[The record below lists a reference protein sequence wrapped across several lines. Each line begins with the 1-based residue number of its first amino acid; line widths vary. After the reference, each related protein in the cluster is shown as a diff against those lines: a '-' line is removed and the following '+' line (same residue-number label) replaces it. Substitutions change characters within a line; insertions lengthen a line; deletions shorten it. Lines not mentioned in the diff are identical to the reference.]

1 MKSIP
6 IVVIIFFLLNT
17 ISCDNNDRKVKE
29 IVKVSADTLMVA
41 PKIDTV
47 KHFPSLIAFEQSNCR
62 DVNEKGEKILSKKL
76 YSDTLSIKITSVQDC
91 GTKYDGDFKFAG
103 DTLNLIIKQAPII
116 IKRKNGRIDTI
127 YESQDCYCLYKFS
140 FKIKSIESIPK
151 TIILNGRK
159 FRGEWKGL

>member
-1 MKSIP
+1 M
-6 IVVIIFFLLNT
+6 
-17 ISCDNNDRKVKE
+17 SCDNTDSKVEE
-29 IVKVSADTLMVA
+29 IVKVTADSLIVA
-41 PKIDTV
+41 QKIDTV
-47 KHFPSLIAFEQSNCR
+47 KHFPSLIAFEQSNCK
-62 DVNEKGEKILSKKL
+62 DVNEKGEKILSKKH

-91 GTKYDGDFKFAG
+91 GTNYDGDFKFSS

-140 FKIKSIESIPK
+140 FKINHLNTIPK
-151 TIILNGRK
+151 VILLNGRK